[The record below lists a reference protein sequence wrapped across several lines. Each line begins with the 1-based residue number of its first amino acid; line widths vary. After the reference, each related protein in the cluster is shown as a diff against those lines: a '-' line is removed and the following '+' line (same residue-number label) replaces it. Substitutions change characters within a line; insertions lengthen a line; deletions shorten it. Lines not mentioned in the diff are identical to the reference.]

1 MQQEINITNL
11 QQLLDEIKFIVATMR
26 IILTIKLL
34 RQF

>member
-11 QQLLDEIKFIVATMR
+11 RQLLDETRFVVATIR

>member
-11 QQLLDEIKFIVATMR
+11 QQLLNEIRFIVAIMR